1 MNITEELDKII
12 DKHKVDVS
20 YVGRLE
26 SFKIELLALFVRK
39 MNEVVPDKI
48 RMLKSICK
56 NDCSDRSYSNC
67 GLKRGISGK
76 CHVSDLIKQIT
87 EGK

>member
-1 MNITEELDKII
+1 MNIKKLYNKSFTTNPDMKLAYNMAINDCMELFNK
-12 DKHKVDVS
+12 
-20 YVGRLE
+20 
-26 SFKIELLALFVRK
+26 
-39 MNEVVPDKI
+39 DKI

-76 CHVSDLIKQIT
+76 CHVSDLIKRIT

>member
-1 MNITEELDKII
+1 MNIKKLHNK
-12 DKHKVDVS
+12 
-20 YVGRLE
+20 
-26 SFKIELLALFVRK
+26 SFTTNPDMKLAYNTAISDCIELVNK
-39 MNEVVPDKI
+39 DKI

-76 CHVSDLIKQIT
+76 CHVSDLIKRIT